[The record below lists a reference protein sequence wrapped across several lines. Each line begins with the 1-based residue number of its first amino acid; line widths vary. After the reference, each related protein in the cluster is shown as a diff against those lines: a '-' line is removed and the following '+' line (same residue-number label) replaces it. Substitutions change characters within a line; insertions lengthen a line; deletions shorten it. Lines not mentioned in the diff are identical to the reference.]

1 MVTDELLAEFK
12 NRMRI
17 SHSAEND
24 NLRVILAG
32 SLSAINDMVGSNDI
46 NDLSVKELVLER
58 SRYVYNDS
66 LEYFADNFKDEI
78 ARVSLRLTLGGASDK
93 S

>member
-1 MVTDELLAEFK
+1 MYKRQED
-12 NRMRI
+12 
-17 SHSAEND
+17 D
-24 NLRVILAG
+24 NLRVILAS

-46 NDLSVKELVLER
+46 KDLSVKELVLER

>member
-1 MVTDELLAEFK
+1 MVSDGLLAEFK

-17 SHSAEND
+17 SHIAED
-24 NLRVILAG
+24 ENLRVILAG
-32 SLSAINDMVGSNDI
+32 SLTAIKDMVGSNDI
-46 NDLSVKELVLER
+46 EDASVKELVLER

-93 S
+93 N